1 MPRPIVATTD
11 VTAMRSNLALA
22 QAAMPGTK
30 IWAVI
35 KADAYGHGLENGL
48 HGFALADGLSLI
60 EFDRAVKLRELGWT
74 KPIMMMQG
82 MFEPIDLDVISQYQL
97 QPVVHKHEQLEIL
110 SKARLVTPL
119 HVHLKINSGLNRL
132 GFLPQQTREAYNRLA
147 AMPAVGAIS
156 LITHFANSD
165 SRDVSPDVAT
175 QVATFKKH
183 TADIQADVSLS
194 NSPAILMHPEVRGDW
209 IRPGVMLYGGS
220 PGGGDAASFGLKAAM
235 TLSSRVIAVQSIRA
249 GDSVGYGSLFR
260 AERDMRI
267 GIVACGYAD
276 GYPRKA
282 TTGAPVLVEGV
293 RTRLLGRVSMDMLNV
308 DLSSVPQAHVGS
320 DVTLWGDNLP
330 IDEVAAAAGTIGYE
344 LMCAITQ
351 RVQRNV
357 RS

>member
-1 MPRPIVATTD
+1 MQ
-11 VTAMRSNLALA
+11 SNLAIA
-22 QAAMPGTK
+22 QAAVPGTK

-60 EFDRAVKLRELGWT
+60 EYDRAVKLRELGWT

-97 QPVVHKHEQLEIL
+97 QPVVHNHEQLEML
-110 SKARLVTPL
+110 SKMRLDAPL
-119 HVHLKINSGLNRL
+119 HVHLKINSGMNRL
-132 GFLPQQTREAYNRLA
+132 GFLPEQTREAYNRLA
-147 AMPAVGAIS
+147 AMPAVGAVS
-156 LITHFANSD
+156 LITHFANAD
-165 SRDVSPDVAT
+165 TRDVSPDVAT

-183 TADIQADVSLS
+183 TADIQAEISLS
-194 NSPAILMHPEVRGDW
+194 NSPAILMHPVVRGDW

-276 GYPRKA
+276 GYPRQA

-308 DLSSVPQAHVGS
+308 DLSPVPQAHVGS

-344 LMCAITQ
+344 LMCAITP
-351 RVQRNV
+351 RVQRKV

>member
-1 MPRPIVATTD
+1 MQ
-11 VTAMRSNLALA
+11 SNLAIA
-22 QAAMPGTK
+22 QAAVPGTK

-60 EFDRAVKLRELGWT
+60 EYDRAVKLRELGWT

-97 QPVVHKHEQLEIL
+97 QPVVHNHEQLEML
-110 SKARLVTPL
+110 SKMRLDAPL
-119 HVHLKINSGLNRL
+119 HVHLKINSGMNRL
-132 GFLPQQTREAYNRLA
+132 GFLPEQTREAYNRLA
-147 AMPAVGAIS
+147 AMPAVGAVS
-156 LITHFANSD
+156 LITHFANAD
-165 SRDVSPDVAT
+165 TRDVSPDVAT

-183 TADIQADVSLS
+183 TADIQAEISLS
-194 NSPAILMHPEVRGDW
+194 NSPAILMHPVVRGDW

-235 TLSSRVIAVQSIRA
+235 TLSSRVIAVRSIRA

-276 GYPRKA
+276 GYPRQA

-308 DLSSVPQAHVGS
+308 DLSPVPQAHVGS

-344 LMCAITQ
+344 LMCAITP
-351 RVQRNV
+351 RVQRKV